1 MEPAKIRFGGGASET
16 ILHPLVLVWMLV
28 AIVLILT
35 LPRQK
40 ALVPF
45 FLAFFTIP
53 LGQVILVGG
62 LHFTVL
68 RILIVAALLR
78 RTTFR
83 ISSDKFPGGVSDVDR
98 LTILWLLSGFVIVS
112 LQWMELQ
119 ALIKFLG
126 DLIDML
132 GGYLAVRCL
141 IPDRKAVQR
150 TVKVLALVCLIQ
162 GACMINEKVTR
173 TNIVGYLGGMSVTP
187 VLRDGHVRANGV
199 MGTLYGGVFAG
210 VLMPI
215 FLWLW
220 TQRRSRLMACVGLTG
235 ASAMVYA
242 SGASTSWIA
251 YGAGLGAL
259 ACWPLRGHMRLL
271 RWCIAAVLVALQ
283 VVMNGPVWWLIAKI
297 DIIGG
302 SSSYHRYLLIDTLFR
317 HFSAWWLLG
326 TRNNG
331 SWGWEMW
338 DTCNQFV
345 ATAVTGGL
353 LTLVLYIMILKNSFA
368 AIGNARKQVRGDRA
382 QEWLLWCLGSCLFAN
397 VIAQFGINYMIQLLL
412 VLFPL
417 LAWISVTVS
426 EIKDSTIPNVN
437 EIRYNS
443 YSVAD
448 VSLANCPPL
457 HNAH

>member
-1 MEPAKIRFGGGASET
+1 MEPDKIRFGGGASET
-16 ILHPLVLVWMLV
+16 ILHPLVLVWMLI

-53 LGQVILVGG
+53 LSQVILVGS

-68 RILIVAALLR
+68 RILIVAGLLR
-78 RTTFR
+78 RTMVR
-83 ISSDKFPGGVSDVDR
+83 ISSDKFPGGFSDVDR
-98 LTILWLLSGFVIVS
+98 LTILWVLSGFVIVS

-119 ALIKFLG
+119 ALIKFVG
-126 DLIDML
+126 DVIDML
-132 GGYLAVRCL
+132 GGYLVVRFL
-141 IPDRKAVQR
+141 IPDRKAVRR
-150 TVKVLALVCLIQ
+150 TVNVLALVCLIQ
-162 GACMINEKVTR
+162 GACMVNEKVTR
-173 TNIVGYLGGMSVTP
+173 TNIFGYLGGISVTP

-199 MGTLYGGVFAG
+199 MGTLYGGAFAG

-220 TQRRSRLMACVGLTG
+220 TQRRSRLMACVGLAG

-259 ACWPLRGHMRLL
+259 ACWPLRAHMRLL
-271 RWCIAAVLVALQ
+271 RWSIVAILVALQ
-283 VVMNGPVWWLIAKI
+283 IVMNGPVWWLIARI
-297 DIIGG
+297 DLIGG
-302 SSSYHRYLLIDTLFR
+302 SSSYHRYLLVDTLFR
-317 HFSAWWLLG
+317 HFSEWWLLG

-353 LTLVLYIMILKNSFA
+353 LTLALYIMILKNSFA
-368 AIGNARKQVRGDRA
+368 AIGNARKQVRGNHT
-382 QEWLLWCLGSCLFAN
+382 QEWFLWCLGSCLFAN

-417 LAWISVTVS
+417 LAWISVTAS
-426 EIKDSTIPNVN
+426 EIRHANIHNVN
-437 EIRYNS
+437 ETNDDCS
-443 YSVAD
+443 SVAA
-448 VSLANCPPL
+448 VSLVSCPPL
-457 HNAH
+457 HHAR